1 MTGRG
6 GADSSRIFSIRYC
19 KSAAADH
26 AGCRKQRPDAA
37 GLRPFFACTAFGR
50 QVSNLPVSFR
60 ENSAASCRVAKSDLV
75 DRDEKIFFEHSSFVK
90 PRRPATLRSSMPAP
104 ARSASFL
111 LTDAEYLGVTASFHC
126 LKTACTIPFI
136 RPRTRCPRPA
146 PAWSISSMAACSS
159 GDMSTPF

>member
-1 MTGRG
+1 MPGAAKKGRTPQG
-6 GADSSRIFSIRYC
+6 SGLSLHVRLSAGRFRIF
-19 KSAAADH
+19 
-26 AGCRKQRPDAA
+26 
-37 GLRPFFACTAFGR
+37 L
-50 QVSNLPVSFR
+50 LSFR

-75 DRDEKIFFEHSSFVK
+75 DRDEKIFFEHSSFGK

-111 LTDAEYLGVTASFHC
+111 LTDAEYLGVTASFHR

-136 RPRTRCPRPA
+136 TPRTRCPRPA